1 MKKITT
7 PIDTKTIQDL
17 KAGDFVEISGMI
29 YGTRDAA
36 HRRFAQMLKK
46 RENLPFNPEGNIVY
60 YVGPTPARPGHIIGS
75 CGPTTSTR
83 MDRFTPVLLQAGL
96 KGMIGKGIRSNKV
109 KQAIVKYGAVYF
121 VTYGGCGA
129 YLSQFIKACDIVAFP
144 ELGPEAVYQ
153 MVVQDFP
160 AIVGI
165 DSKGRDIYFL

>member
-29 YGTRDAA
+29 YGARDAA